1 MSEFKKYFNEKFFKY
16 GCFEEKG
23 KNIDNLLS
31 NEMSVI
37 CGDFYGIQKFIFE
50 GLTTKHAAKVL
61 RAKSAFVELFT
72 KIVAKFICKE
82 LGHDEDRILSCSAGK
97 FEILVNSRISSERI
111 DKIQG
116 ILDEYFIKNFYAI
129 SGMSVV
135 CVDCSSND
143 FKSPSEYKAL
153 RKKIADKIEAKKFNK
168 FSLLRLENPVL
179 GGTKDITNQTLC
191 EICNMRKSVTN
202 KKCGICDAF
211 IDLGKKLTS
220 GDKNI
225 NSKIDLHIDFCDID
239 VELDEKIKSY
249 VKKEGDNIVDFE
261 KLASNKLGALSVL
274 KADVDGMGNFIKE
287 SEVTNSFSSFDCFSK
302 NIDAFFSLYVSK
314 IIKEKFPD
322 TYVVFAGGDDLFI
335 IGEWQ
340 KTMELARYIRSEFM
354 SFVEPLK
361 NTLSISFG
369 AAIAKHSTPV
379 KYLADETERL
389 LEMSKEFK
397 DKNDKAKNAISM
409 FNMSVSWD
417 NYTKCYEALREK
429 LQENI
434 LKADDVTAFF
444 YRILELCDMR
454 IALLE
459 GSREKVNPK
468 NAMWRSKLYYSIE
481 RNAQKDSKD
490 ELLKLLENQIENHP
504 KETKMIISQ
513 IIYIRRGK

>member
-1 MSEFKKYFNEKFFKY
+1 MSEFKKYFNEKFFDKTI
-16 GCFEEKG
+16 FKEKG
-23 KNIDNLLS
+23 ENIDGLLS

-72 KIVAKFICKE
+72 KVVAKFICKE
-82 LGHDEDRILSCSAGK
+82 LGLDDDRILSSSAGK
-97 FEILVNSRISSERI
+97 FEILANSRIPCQEI
-111 DKIQG
+111 DRIQG

-135 CVDCSSND
+135 CVDCASSD
-143 FKSPSEYKAL
+143 FKSPSDYKAL
-153 RKKIADKIEAKKFNK
+153 RKKIADEIEAKKFNK
-168 FSLLRLENPVL
+168 FSLLALENPVL

-191 EICNMRKSVTN
+191 EICNMRKAQ
-202 KKCGICDAF
+202 KGKCDICDAF
-211 IDLGKKLTS
+211 VELGKMLTN
-220 GDKNI
+220 DTEKI
-225 NSKIDLHIDFCDID
+225 NSKSDLHISFCDID
-239 VELDEKIKSY
+239 IKLDEKIKSY
-249 VKKEGDNIVDFE
+249 VAKGKHGDIIDFE
-261 KLASNKLGALSVL
+261 TLADNKLGALTVL

-287 SEVTNSFSSFDCFSK
+287 KDVTNSFSSFDCFSK
-302 NIDAFFSLYVSK
+302 NIDAFFSLYLPK
-314 IIKEKFPD
+314 IIKEKFAQ

-335 IGEWQ
+335 IGEWE

-361 NTLSISFG
+361 DILSISFG
-369 AAIAKHSTPV
+369 AAIAKHNTPV
-379 KYLADETERL
+379 KYLADESERL
-389 LEMSKEFK
+389 LELSKEFVSK
-397 DKNDKAKNAISM
+397 ENKAKNAISM
-409 FNMSVSWD
+409 FNMSASWE

-454 IALLE
+454 IALLG
-459 GSREKVNPK
+459 GSDEEVDPK

-481 RNAQKDSKD
+481 RNAQKDSKN